1 MVAQGRDPDQLEIHV
16 GGGAIRLAD
25 GSVDFEAA
33 ADSARRSID
42 AGATT
47 VIYLVKDFCRN
58 ADDVDGFLDW
68 LISLKNQ

>member
-1 MVAQGRDPDQLEIHV
+1 M
-16 GGGAIRLAD
+16 AD

-47 VIYLVKDFCRN
+47 VIYLVKNFCRN